1 MRSIP
6 IFTVFYSTTFSITV
20 ILLVALLL
28 LLPADH
34 IYQALHKQQLYY
46 AFLIAAAHLLTLLI
60 AAFIWAGRLY
70 KSRST
75 LVAVPRSWNP
85 LEKGDAPRSVGR
97 LVREGL
103 ERSARVGWEGRPR
116 ETRDE
121 LLDVNVVDGDESVE
135 ARRGSPHWGIISH
148 PGWSSPESKD
158 LPNLHLPPIVLEL
171 PHLIEAKAVSLAPP
185 ASPSSAAT
193 LGLTDTSNET
203 SLPPSPLAISLL
215 QRPAALDL
223 RAYLTHLSS
232 LNLINPPALA
242 PTFLTLYER
251 ARFSPS
257 AIPEHEFRNLMS
269 IFANLLQGMK
279 ALDPDLVTELRATE
293 IAEEEEANIT
303 WAPHLGGYDGAQDD
317 DRPRSSLE
325 TTSTVAHTPMPAPYA
340 SSPSS
345 AGASQPSL
353 RTAPSAQ
360 RRSESPEGSVVQHR
374 GLRTPSIA
382 TLRSFRSR
390 ASSVLTGGS
399 VGAGSVIH
407 LAEAEGGLDLP
418 RVRDGV

>member
-1 MRSIP
+1 M
-6 IFTVFYSTTFSITV
+6 
-20 ILLVALLL
+20 
-28 LLPADH
+28 
-34 IYQALHKQQLYY
+34 
-46 AFLIAAAHLLTLLI
+46 
-60 AAFIWAGRLY
+60 
-70 KSRST
+70 
-75 LVAVPRSWNP
+75 
-85 LEKGDAPRSVGR
+85 GR

-116 ETRDE
+116 ETSDG
-121 LLDVNVVDGDESVE
+121 LVGVNVVDGEERIE
-135 ARRGSPHWGIISH
+135 ARKGMPHWGIISH

-171 PHLIEAKAVSLAPP
+171 PHLIEAKAVSLAPS
-185 ASPSSAAT
+185 ASLSSAAG
-193 LGLTDTSNET
+193 LGLPDSPP
-203 SLPPSPLAISLL
+203 LAPSPLAISLL

-242 PTFLTLYER
+242 PSFLALYER

-325 TTSTVAHTPMPAPYA
+325 TTTTVAHSPMPAPYA

-345 AGASQPSL
+345 AAASQHSL

-360 RRSESPEGSVVQHR
+360 RRSESPEGSVVQRR

-407 LAEAEGGLDLP
+407 LAEAAGGLDLP
-418 RVRDGV
+418 RVGDGV

>member
-1 MRSIP
+1 MRPIP
-6 IFTVFYSTTFSITV
+6 IFTVFYSATFSITV

-75 LVAVPRSWNP
+75 LAAVPRSWNP

-103 ERSARVGWEGRPR
+103 ERSARVGLEGRPR
-116 ETRDE
+116 ETRDA
-121 LLDVNVVDGDESVE
+121 LVGVNVVDGEE
-135 ARRGSPHWGIISH
+135 RTEGRKGMPQWGIISH
-148 PGWSSPESKD
+148 PGWSSPESQD

-171 PHLIEAKAVSLAPP
+171 PHLIEAKAVSLAPS
-185 ASPSSAAT
+185 ASLSSAAG
-193 LGLTDTSNET
+193 LGLPDTPP
-203 SLPPSPLAISLL
+203 LPPSPLAISLL

-242 PTFLTLYER
+242 PSFLTLYER

-257 AIPEHEFRNLMS
+257 PIPECDFRELMS
-269 IFANLLQGMK
+269 IFATLLQGMK

-293 IAEEEEANIT
+293 AEEEAANIS

-345 AGASQPSL
+345 AGASQHSL

-360 RRSESPEGSVVQHR
+360 RRSESPEGSVVQRR

-407 LAEAEGGLDLP
+407 FAEAAGGLDLP
-418 RVRDGV
+418 RVGDGV

>member
-1 MRSIP
+1 MRTIP
-6 IFTVFYSTTFSITV
+6 IFTVFYSTSFSITV
-20 ILLVALLL
+20 LLLVALLL
-28 LLPADH
+28 IPAADH
-34 IYQALHKQQLYY
+34 IYQSLHNGQLYY
-46 AFLIAAAHLLTLLI
+46 TFLIAAAYLLTLLI

-75 LVAVPRSWNP
+75 LAAVPRSWNP
-85 LEKGDAPRSVGR
+85 LEKGDAPRSVRR

-116 ETRDE
+116 ETRDG
-121 LLDVNVVDGDESVE
+121 LVGVNVVDGEGRIE
-135 ARRGSPHWGIISH
+135 ARRGMPHWGIISH

-171 PHLIEAKAVSLAPP
+171 PHLIEAKAVSLAPS
-185 ASPSSAAT
+185 ASAAG
-193 LGLTDTSNET
+193 LGPTNPLDSET
-203 SLPPSPLAISLL
+203 PAPSPLAISLL
-215 QRPAALDL
+215 QRPAAMDL
-223 RAYLTHLSS
+223 RAYLSHLSS

-242 PTFLTLYER
+242 STFLTIYER
-251 ARFSPS
+251 ARFSAS
-257 AIPEHEFRNLMS
+257 AIPEHDFRTLMS
-269 IFANLLQGMK
+269 IFADLLRGMK
-279 ALDPDLVTELRATE
+279 ALDANLVTELRATE
-293 IAEEEEANIT
+293 EEEEEAANIT
-303 WAPHLGGYDGAQDD
+303 WAHGYDGAQDD

-345 AGASQPSL
+345 QHSL

-360 RRSESPEGSVVQHR
+360 RRSESPEGGVVLHR

-407 LAEAEGGLDLP
+407 VAEAAGGLDLP
-418 RVRDGV
+418 RVEDGGV

>member
-46 AFLIAAAHLLTLLI
+46 AFLIAAAHLLTLII

-75 LVAVPRSWNP
+75 LAAVPRSWNP

-103 ERSARVGWEGRPR
+103 ERSAGVGWEGRPR
-116 ETRDE
+116 ETRNE
-121 LLDVNVVDGDESVE
+121 LVGVNVVDGEERIETRS
-135 ARRGSPHWGIISH
+135 GTPHWGIISH
-148 PGWSSPESKD
+148 PGWSSPESND

-185 ASPSSAAT
+185 ASPSSATA
-193 LGLTDTSNET
+193 LGRTSTPNEPP
-203 SLPPSPLAISLL
+203 LPPSPLAISLL

-223 RAYLTHLSS
+223 RAYLAHLSS

-242 PTFLTLYER
+242 PSFLALYER
-251 ARFSPS
+251 ARVSPT
-257 AIPEHEFRNLMS
+257 AIPERDFRELMS
-269 IFANLLQGMK
+269 IFATLLQGMK
-279 ALDPDLVTELRATE
+279 ALDPSLVDELRATE
-293 IAEEEEANIT
+293 EEEEAAIT
-303 WAPHLGGYDGAQDD
+303 WAPHPGGYDGAQDD
-317 DRPRSSLE
+317 DRPRSSFE

-360 RRSESPEGSVVQHR
+360 RRSESPEGGVVQRR

-382 TLRSFRSR
+382 TLRSIRSR

-407 LAEAEGGLDLP
+407 LAEVAGGLDLP
-418 RVRDGV
+418 RVGDGV

>member
-1 MRSIP
+1 M
-6 IFTVFYSTTFSITV
+6 
-20 ILLVALLL
+20 
-28 LLPADH
+28 
-34 IYQALHKQQLYY
+34 
-46 AFLIAAAHLLTLLI
+46 
-60 AAFIWAGRLY
+60 
-70 KSRST
+70 
-75 LVAVPRSWNP
+75 
-85 LEKGDAPRSVGR
+85 GR

-116 ETRDE
+116 ESSDGPVG
-121 LLDVNVVDGDESVE
+121 VNVVDGEERIE
-135 ARRGSPHWGIISH
+135 ARRGPPHWGIISH

-185 ASPSSAAT
+185 ASPSSAAA
-193 LGLTDTSNET
+193 LGLTDTPNEDA
-203 SLPPSPLAISLL
+203 LPPSPLAISLL
-215 QRPAALDL
+215 QRPSALDL

-242 PTFLTLYER
+242 PSFLTLYER

-257 AIPEHEFRNLMS
+257 AIPEREFRELMA

-279 ALDPDLVTELRATE
+279 ALDPELVTELRATE
-293 IAEEEEANIT
+293 AEEEAANIS
-303 WAPHLGGYDGAQDD
+303 WALHLGGYDGAQDD

-345 AGASQPSL
+345 AGASQHSL
-353 RTAPSAQ
+353 WTAPSAQ
-360 RRSESPEGSVVQHR
+360 RRTGSPDGSVVQRR

-382 TLRSFRSR
+382 TLRSVRSR

-407 LAEAEGGLDLP
+407 LAEAAGGLDLP
-418 RVRDGV
+418 RVEDDV